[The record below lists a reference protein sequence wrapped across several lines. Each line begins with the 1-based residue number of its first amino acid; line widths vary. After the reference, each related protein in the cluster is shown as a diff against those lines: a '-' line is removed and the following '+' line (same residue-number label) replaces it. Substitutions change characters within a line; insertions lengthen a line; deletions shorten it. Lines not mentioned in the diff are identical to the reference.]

1 MGAVSDESP
10 TPHAGR
16 GYKLLTATV
25 FIVGEVAGGGILSL
39 PHATAQA
46 GEFIF
51 SLLTHCLIH

>member
-1 MGAVSDESP
+1 MGQLNIENVDEKN
-10 TPHAGR
+10 HVGR

-46 GEFIF
+46 GK
-51 SLLTHCLIH
+51 